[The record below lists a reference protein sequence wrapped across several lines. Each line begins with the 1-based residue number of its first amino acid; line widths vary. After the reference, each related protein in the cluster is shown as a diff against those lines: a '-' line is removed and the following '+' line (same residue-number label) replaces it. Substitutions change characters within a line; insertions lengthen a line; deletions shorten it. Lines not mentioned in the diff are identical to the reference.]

1 MPPVGVLR
9 PEASPIIPSAMDVLP
24 LPRCP
29 IRHTFLMVS
38 VSTATDTSFHEP
50 TPSSPRSGHVA
61 YRRKARR
68 AGPDSPIKA
77 HRVASSMWLILSSTH
92 APTSS
97 SRKDLRRAAVQAA
110 FETVGQVDQG
120 QADRQVDERR
130 RDQGRPVE
138 GLGLQNPRRPQELGE
153 SYYRDEGGV
162 LHQCHELVG
171 QGWYRPPE
179 GLGHDNVAHRLG
191 VGEAG
196 GASGLHLPLVDAL
209 DAGAEDLCDV
219 GRAVQAERHQ
229 PGEEQALE
237 PDADRGGRE
246 VDDGYLHQ
254 KRRPPEHVYVDLGG
268 PAQYPRAAD
277 LEQREHEA
285 KDYPE
290 NLRQEGERDRYE
302 HALQDRVEIVE
313 DYLEVQVVGLQ
324 SLEVEAA
331 RVELDRHR

>member
-77 HRVASSMWLILSSTH
+77 HRVASSKWLILSSTH
-92 APTSS
+92 ALTSS

-110 FETVGQVDQG
+110 FEAVGQVDQG

-138 GLGLQNPRRPQELGE
+138 GLGLQDPRSAQELGE
-153 SYYRDEGGV
+153 PYDRDEGCV
-162 LHQCHELVG
+162 LHQGHELVG
-171 QGWYRPPE
+171 QGRYRPPE
-179 GLGHDNVAHRLG
+179 GLRHDDVAHRLG

-196 GASGLHLPLVDAL
+196 GTPGLHLTLIDAL
-209 DAGAEDLCDV
+209 DAGAEDLRDV
-219 GRAVQAERHQ
+219 GRAVERERRK
-229 PGEEQALE
+229 PGEEQAVKAE
-237 PDADRGGRE
+237 TDRGGRK

-254 KRRPPEHVYVDLGG
+254 ERRSPEHVYVDLGG
-268 PAQYPRAAD
+268 PAQYAPARD
-277 LEQREHEA
+277 LQEREH
-285 KDYPE
+285 
-290 NLRQEGERDRYE
+290 
-302 HALQDRVEIVE
+302 
-313 DYLEVQVVGLQ
+313 
-324 SLEVEAA
+324 
-331 RVELDRHR
+331 